1 MLTNSNCLYSDAVR
15 TYTCA
20 FVNVYCTLLD
30 LNPIISGHFFPQVGL
45 GTWLSKP
52 GEVTQAV
59 SVALQSGY
67 KHIDCAAVYGNEPE
81 VKAGLQAAFNSGIKR
96 EGKAA

>member
-1 MLTNSNCLYSDAVR
+1 ML
-15 TYTCA
+15 
-20 FVNVYCTLLD
+20 
-30 LNPIISGHFFPQVGL
+30 SGHFFPQVGL
-45 GTWLSKP
+45 GTCLSKP

-81 VKAGLQAAFNSGIKR
+81 VKVGLQAAFNNGVKR
-96 EGKAA
+96 EGKEVKYVLKWTERYNTDPPSLILAKKLDLLKKVD